1 MNNREIYHMELEM
14 NKGIAKQLYN
24 ETVQQTN
31 TIYENTKVN
40 IEDFIMTPMDLPTPG
55 KLYLG
60 NLSSL
65 TGDLYKKYQINYIVS
80 IYDLSPDM
88 VKTDIIHE
96 IYRLED
102 SPDSE
107 NVSKMD
113 EILDSVG
120 KNIHTVLTSGYNVLV
135 HCFGGVSRSATVV
148 IDYIMRY
155 HIKCP
160 REEPVGCVAMIDDCG
175 CVSKAISYVKAKRK
189 IVCPNPGFICCLLD
203 RHLDRIYK

>member
-1 MNNREIYHMELEM
+1 MSNRELYQMELEM

-24 ETVQQTN
+24 DVVQQTN
-31 TIYENTKVN
+31 TIYANTKVK

-65 TGDLYKKYQINYIVS
+65 TGNLYKKYQINYIVS

-107 NVSKMD
+107 NVSKMNR
-113 EILDSVG
+113 ILDSIG
-120 KNIHTVLTSGYNVLV
+120 KNIHSSLTSGYNVLV

-160 REEPVGCVAMIDDCG
+160 RETPVGVVAIVEDCHCVN
-175 CVSKAISYVKAKRK
+175 KAISYVKTKRN